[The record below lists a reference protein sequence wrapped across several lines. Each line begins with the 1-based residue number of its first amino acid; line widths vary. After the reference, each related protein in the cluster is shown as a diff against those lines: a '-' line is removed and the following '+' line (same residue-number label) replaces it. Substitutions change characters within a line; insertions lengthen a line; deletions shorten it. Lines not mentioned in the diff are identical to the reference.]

1 MTRRLRVAHPMDLL
15 DLLNHFLN
23 FGAPAAFIA
32 LVLVFAGRY
41 LGGRRAGVPRWW
53 MQWALTFAAGVA
65 VSVAGLVV
73 FGRDGT
79 MATYAALVVVCGTV
93 QWLAMRG
100 WRR

>member
-1 MTRRLRVAHPMDLL
+1 MDLSDLL
-15 DLLNHFLN
+15 DHLLNFV
-23 FGAPAAFIA
+23 APAAFMA

-53 MQWALTFAAGVA
+53 AQLVLVFAAGVA
-65 VSVAGLVV
+65 VLAAGLAV
-73 FGRDGT
+73 FGRDG
-79 MATYAALVVVCGTV
+79 MIATYAALVVVCGTV